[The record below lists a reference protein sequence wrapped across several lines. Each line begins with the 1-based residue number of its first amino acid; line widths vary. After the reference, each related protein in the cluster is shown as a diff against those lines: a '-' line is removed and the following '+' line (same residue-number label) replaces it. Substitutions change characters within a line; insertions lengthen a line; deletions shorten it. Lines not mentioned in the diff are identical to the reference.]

1 MEEEKKELEA
11 DEPSRGWWARLGK
24 NETFR
29 KMVGHLSLIFALLV
43 YTFIG
48 ALVFQALE
56 YDEEVIQQETLR
68 VQLMQDRRHF
78 IQEILNLTESAGL
91 SRSFSSL
98 YNDQEGGMGKSHTEG
113 EWEYE
118 EESERA
124 EKEERV
130 STMLRYYEQV
140 VVDSGDARVTPLQ
153 AGTEPGWSFPQS
165 VFFTATVLTTIGYGN
180 IAPMTVRGKI
190 FCIVFALVGIP
201 LTLTIISDMGEV
213 LASLVPVETLSK
225 MLPKGKLRPVVTV
238 LTVLCL
244 LVGIIALGG
253 CIFAPLQRWTFMDAF
268 YFCFITT
275 TTIGFGD
282 LVPDVGKTWSLMGC
296 TLYILVGPV
305 FTSTVIELVRR
316 QYASSWEQMKQL
328 SLRLNTISG
337 PLAEAM
343 RKMAETGAGEVE
355 VDANLVRELRDLDSA
370 FTRVLREEEGG
381 QLEEKE
387 PEDDPWTALL
397 NMAAKKKRITI
408 LMYESS
414 V

>member
-1 MEEEKKELEA
+1 MEEENQQA
-11 DEPSRGWWARLGK
+11 GDEGRGWWKRLAK
-24 NETFR
+24 NEQFR
-29 KMVGHLSLIFALLV
+29 KMINHLSLIFALLV
-43 YTFIG
+43 YTCIG
-48 ALVFQALE
+48 ALVFQAIE
-56 YDEEVIQQETLR
+56 YDEEVYQQETVR
-68 VQLMQDRRHF
+68 VQLMQDRRDF
-78 IQEILNLTESAGL
+78 IQKILNLTEGAGL
-91 SRSFSSL
+91 PPSFSSL
-98 YNDQEGGMGKSHTEG
+98 RYGGEGELIESLTEG

-118 EESERA
+118 AASERA
-124 EKEERV
+124 EQEERV
-130 STMLRYYEQV
+130 SKMLRQYEEV
-140 VVDSGDARVTPLQ
+140 MVESSDARVTPLQ
-153 AGTEPGWSFPQS
+153 AGTVPGWTFPQS

-201 LTLTIISDMGEV
+201 LTLTIITDMGEV

-225 MLPKGKLRPVVTV
+225 LLPKGKLRPIVTV
-238 LTVLCL
+238 LGILGL
-244 LVGIIALGG
+244 LVGIIAMGG
-253 CIFAPLQRWTFMDAF
+253 CIFMLLQRWTFMDAF

-282 LVPDVGKTWSLMGC
+282 LVPDVGKTWSLMCC

-305 FTSTVIELVRR
+305 FTSTVIEVVRR

-343 RKMAETGAGEVE
+343 RRMAETGAGEVE
-355 VDANLVRELRDLDSA
+355 VDADLVRELRDLDTA
-370 FTRVLREEEGG
+370 FTRVLKEEEGD

>member
-1 MEEEKKELEA
+1 MEEEKKETA
-11 DEPSRGWWARLGK
+11 DEPPRGWWARLGK
-24 NETFR
+24 NEKFR
-29 KMVGHLSLIFALLV
+29 KMVGHLSLISALLV

-48 ALVFQALE
+48 ALVFQAIE
-56 YDEEVIQQETLR
+56 YDEEVIQQEAVR
-68 VQLMQDRRHF
+68 VQLMKNRRHF

-91 SRSFSSL
+91 SSIFSSL
-98 YNDQEGGMGKSHTEG
+98 SDDLEYPEGEIGESLAEG
-113 EWEYE
+113 EWKD
-118 EESERA
+118 ESERA
-124 EKEERV
+124 EREEKV
-130 STMLRYYEQV
+130 SMILREYEQV

-153 AGTEPGWSFPQS
+153 AGTEPGWTFPQS

-225 MLPKGKLRPVVTV
+225 MLPKGKLRPVATV
-238 LTVLCL
+238 LGVLAL
-244 LVGIIALGG
+244 LVGIIAMGG

-282 LVPDVGKTWSLMGC
+282 LVPDVGKTWSLMCC

-343 RKMAETGAGEVE
+343 RRMAETGAGEVE
-355 VDANLVRELRDLDSA
+355 VDADLVRELRDLDTA
-370 FTRVLREEEGG
+370 FTRVLKEEEGH

-387 PEDDPWTALL
+387 PENDPWTALL